1 MTADI
6 PQVAAVVLL
15 RDDGAALLQHRDD
28 KPGLSHANMWVPP
41 GGHADS
47 GEPLDA
53 CARREFLEETGYRL
67 GQIHLFARF
76 VDNEPEGFPP
86 LELFVYWSRYDG
98 QQAVTCHEGQAL
110 AFIRRED
117 AHRYAIPPYLR
128 DLWDQAV
135 ALWRDAGVGL

>member
-1 MTADI
+1 MTGL
-6 PQVAAVVLL
+6 PQVAAIVLL

-28 KPGLSHANMWVPP
+28 KPGLSHANKWVPP

-47 GEPLDA
+47 GETLDE

-67 GQIHLFARF
+67 GEIHRLARF
-76 VDNEPEGFPP
+76 VDDHPRGFPL

-98 QQAVTCHEGQAL
+98 HQAVTCQEGQAL

-117 AHRYAIPPYLR
+117 AGRYDIPPYLLA
-128 DLWDQAV
+128 LWDE
-135 ALWRDAGVGL
+135 ALAAAGGAASGHE

>member
-1 MTADI
+1 LTAGL

-41 GGHADS
+41 GGHADA
-47 GEPLDA
+47 GEPLDD

-67 GQIHLFARF
+67 DEIHLFAQF
-76 VDNEPEGFPP
+76 LDNHPEGFPP
-86 LELFVYWSRYDG
+86 LELFVYWSCYDG
-98 QQAVTCHEGQAL
+98 RQSVTCHEGQAL
-110 AFIRRED
+110 AFIPRED

-128 DLWDQAV
+128 DIWDQAV
-135 ALWRDAGVGL
+135 RLRQAARAGL